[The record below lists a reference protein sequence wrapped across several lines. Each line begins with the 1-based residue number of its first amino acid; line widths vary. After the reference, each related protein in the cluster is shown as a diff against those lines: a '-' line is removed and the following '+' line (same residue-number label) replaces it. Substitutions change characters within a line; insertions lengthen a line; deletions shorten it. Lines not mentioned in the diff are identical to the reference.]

1 MEITQQQDSVL
12 TAVFGQLFNI
22 TTKPTL
28 YILYQISTI
37 RFGMLHTNLRE
48 NFVYLFKTV
57 SFLQGRYILCNFE
70 AINDLMSKYLY
81 SYNIT
86 FHYMFR
92 ALLCSSSGQIVYVQ
106 HLVQSF
112 SMSGHTLHWLS
123 SVLTGVT
130 YGRS

>member
-1 MEITQQQDSVL
+1 MHKYRYSC
-12 TAVFGQLFNI
+12 NI
-22 TTKPTL
+22 I
-28 YILYQISTI
+28 IL
-37 RFGMLHTNLRE
+37 
-48 NFVYLFKTV
+48 
-57 SFLQGRYILCNFE
+57 
-70 AINDLMSKYLY
+70 
-81 SYNIT
+81 
-86 FHYMFR
+86 YMFR